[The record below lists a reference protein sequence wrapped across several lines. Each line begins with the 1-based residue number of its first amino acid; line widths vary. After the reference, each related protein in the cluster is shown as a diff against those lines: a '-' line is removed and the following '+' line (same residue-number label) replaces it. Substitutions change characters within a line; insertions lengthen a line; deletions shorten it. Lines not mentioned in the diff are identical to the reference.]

1 MKSFPADTRGDG
13 ERNVDEATQQMA
25 GAPAPGA
32 LAASS
37 AGAAAGVLAAAAVRP
52 KLPPPPTT
60 PGYEADLL
68 DD

>member
-1 MKSFPADTRGDG
+1 MKSLSADTRGDG
-13 ERNVDEATQQMA
+13 ERNVNESTQPMA

-32 LAASS
+32 LGASS
-37 AGAAAGVLAAAAVRP
+37 AGAAAGVLAAAAMRP
-52 KLPPPPTT
+52 KLPPAPTM

>member
-1 MKSFPADTRGDG
+1 MKSLSADTRVDGD
-13 ERNVDEATQQMA
+13 RNVDNAAQPMA

-32 LAASS
+32 LGATA
-37 AGAAAGVLAAAAVRP
+37 AGAAAGILAAAAARP
-52 KLPPPPTT
+52 KLPPAPTT